1 MTSVE
6 VFEQR
11 REEML
16 REEELDRLR
25 EALRADRGRPSAPR
39 WASAAAWEARRAL
52 SLLRKRCLRAPGDP
66 D

>member
-1 MTSVE
+1 VE

-25 EALRADRGRPSAPR
+25 EALLRADRGRPSAPR